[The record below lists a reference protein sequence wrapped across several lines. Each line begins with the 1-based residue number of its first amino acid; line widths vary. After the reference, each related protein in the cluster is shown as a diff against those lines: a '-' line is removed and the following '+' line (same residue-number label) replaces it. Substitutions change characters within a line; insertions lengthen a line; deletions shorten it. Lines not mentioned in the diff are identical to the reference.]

1 MTLILTHKNSNQIS
15 SESPLILGVGNNFIE
30 ITFFIYSE
38 LKTENLR
45 SSGPGHGY
53 WAHLRRGEADI
64 GSALFVFGGTHL
76 HTPTHTTHPDSY
88 HTFTFDP
95 KRHLILTRTTKKRH
109 NK

>member
-1 MTLILTHKNSNQIS
+1 MF
-15 SESPLILGVGNNFIE
+15 ESPLILGIGNNFIE

-53 WAHLRRGEADI
+53 WAHLRRAEADI

-76 HTPTHTTHPDSY
+76 HTPTHTASD
-88 HTFTFDP
+88 HTFTFDLKQP
-95 KRHLILTRTTKKRH
+95 LVSGNCTK
-109 NK
+109 NKLKNMNTNRVKSYK